1 MHIVNIRKVPSKF
14 RNSLG
19 AIKFWTRSV
28 ALKFKN
34 SWKKTREQYSKI
46 IPFKNSRR
54 FYDQSFANLAK
65 DRKWKFNS
73 SLILLIK
80 MDDLFY
86 MPINPISS
94 NILKNFNTIFQ
105 PHRYTHPAHHHLTAN
120 ESQGEKNSYHPTTSD
135 ERASHNSLI

>member
-14 RNSLG
+14 RKSLH
-19 AIKFWTRSV
+19 AIKFWTRNV

-86 MPINPISS
+86 MPIINPVYSI

-105 PHRYTHPAHHHLTAN
+105 PHRYTHPA
-120 ESQGEKNSYHPTTSD
+120 QPSYC
-135 ERASHNSLI
+135 